1 MKIYR
6 FCFKIQ
12 NTLIQQQSSYIVWR
26 RKNYITALCLN
37 MKETE
42 LTFTSLSNN
51 LEKLQWK
58 QKYKFYNLNLP
69 LEKIV
74 HIKTFVQNNWI
85 SISKMYAALLN
96 FQVHHPTIFF
106 FCIPFFFWFL
116 IFFFWWFFFLFFFVS
131 FLFCLIFLYF
141 VRDAFFCF
149 SFNIS
154 LKT

>member
-1 MKIYR
+1 
-6 FCFKIQ
+6 
-12 NTLIQQQSSYIVWR
+12 
-26 RKNYITALCLN
+26 

-85 SISKMYAALLN
+85 SISKMYAALSN

-106 FCIPFFFWFL
+106 SVFPFFLVSDFFFWC
-116 IFFFWWFFFLFFFVS
+116 FFFLFFFVS
-131 FLFCLIFLYF
+131 FLFCLIFFYF
-141 VRDAFFCF
+141 VREAFSVFLLIF
-149 SFNIS
+149 LSKLKLSTGILIS
-154 LKT
+154 HTTACSNLLKYIFIKYWHQNGFDI